1 MQWDLLDHYV
11 LEIRT
16 PPFYNSY
23 NVVHHTF
30 LPLKIKGG
38 GVLIFK
44 TWTKGGVMKKLLRNR
59 GVNWKGGGPNCFT
72 SFSSEKHVVI
82 TIGIILFSFLVW
94 YMFPIAVINRSI
106 LSCGLHS
113 TRKWYIMKFLFLL
126 PLLLHKILWN
136 FYY

>member
-38 GVLIFK
+38 GFWFLKLGQRVGSWKNCSEIGGLIE
-44 TWTKGGVMKKLLRNR
+44 R
-59 GVNWKGGGPNCFT
+59 GGGPNCFT